1 MLGLFVAKPWPSF
14 YRKGMKTWEIR
25 TYPTDY
31 RGDIVLIESHSNII
45 VCKMQLND
53 CIPLS
58 KERWE
63 MNYEKHRT
71 TCSYEDLPYR
81 KDGSPAYAWILSDP
95 IIFDEEIVISRSNSK
110 PYIQL
115 DNSFLAGKTTRSV
128 DFSSERIACKFL
140 GDTMLLY
147 WMKKS
152 YFALIAVIVINLST
166 GNTQLI
172 TSEIAP
178 EDVNYI
184 LNQLQADS

>member
-1 MLGLFVAKPWPSF
+1 MLGLFVTEPWPSF

-45 VCKMQLND
+45 ICKMQLND

-81 KDGSPAYAWILSDP
+81 KNGSPAYAWILSDP

-115 DNSFLAGKTTRSV
+115 DNSLLAGKTTRSF

-152 YFALIAVIVINLST
+152 YFALIAVVNLST

-172 TSEIAP
+172 TAEIAP

-184 LNQLQADS
+184 LNQLQADP